1 MSPVHSSGCTVSYRT
16 SISRSSSN
24 HSSLPSS
31 RSFPGLRYIP
41 LFGQLVP
48 SSRNVLMTSEQCQY
62 YGHKRSKT
70 VAIAMYITAVVLFAG
85 FEVGMIYAVR
95 VRRTWGAF
103 PHFRGSS
110 IYSLQRMPETSPHS
124 DSSVSSV
131 LSSFP

>member
-1 MSPVHSSGCTVSYRT
+1 MHSSGCTVSYRT

-31 RSFPGLRYIP
+31 RSFPGLRYTP
-41 LFGQLVP
+41 LFELVP
-48 SSRNVLMTSEQCQY
+48 LSRNVLMTSEQCQY

-95 VRRTWGAF
+95 VRRTWCAF
-103 PHFRGSS
+103 PQFRGSS

-124 DSSVSSV
+124 DSSVSSA